1 MQTTFLSE
9 FLFFSDD
16 IFYLSSYFIDNQPIE
31 YLLNKKI

>member
-16 IFYLSSYFIDNQPIE
+16 IFYLISYFIDNQLTV